1 MKNKIKFR
9 VTNDGVE
16 GFFTRAR
23 EHARK
28 LDRGEVLAPE
38 VTVSFESTAD
48 LMRVL
53 SPQRI
58 GILKAA
64 KKGAVSVSGLAGA
77 LRRDTRAV
85 SRDVDLLEK
94 MGLLRTRYHANPGHG
109 RLRIVEPLAAQYQLI
124 ATL

>member
-1 MKNKIKFR
+1 MKKKVKVRI
-9 VTNDGVE
+9 TNHGVE

-28 LDRGEVLAPE
+28 LDRGETLASE

-48 LMRVL
+48 LMKVL

-58 GILKAA
+58 CVLRTA
-64 KKGAVSVSGLAGA
+64 KQGAVSVSSLAGA
-77 LRRDTRAV
+77 LHRDTRAV

-109 RLRIVEPLAAQYQLI
+109 RLRIVEPLAAQYQLV
-124 ATL
+124 ATV